1 MPIDLSGSGG
11 IGDAAGD
18 TYANIEGV
26 IGSNNNDVITGRIGV
41 DDTLIGAGGNDILL
55 GQGGK
60 DTVIGGVGND
70 LLIAVSGNIRFEGGD
85 GIDTVSYTHG
95 TLDINSGVTADLDN
109 PSRNTGIAAGH
120 TYDGVENLLGS
131 VLNDSLVGNDR
142 ANVIMGGLG
151 DDVLIGGS
159 GADVLNGNLFFNADI
174 TNWYEGTPIGAGD
187 SFDIASYET
196 AMSGV
201 FVSLTSP
208 ANNTGDAAGD
218 TFILI
223 EGLAGSAFDDTL
235 VGDQNHNTLAGGA
248 GNDTLIGIGEGD
260 DYNGGAG
267 NDTVVLNGRRGDYT
281 ITYDAGSQTFSLD
294 KFGLVGHVA
303 GVETLQFSDGALSV
317 ASLIAGDNKDNSLT
331 GTAGADDLSR
341 AGGNDAVFGLGG
353 DDRLAGDTGDDTL
366 NGGSGNDTILGAEGN
381 DTLLGGA
388 GVNTLNGGAG
398 QDAASYADATEA
410 VRVDLRISGAQAIGG
425 GGTDTLVD
433 IEDLVGSVFDDTLIG
448 NGSAKSSFWR
458 RRQRCAHRFRR

>member
-1 MPIDLSGSGG
+1 MVIDFSDSRNSF
-11 IGDAAGD
+11 GDAVLD
-18 TYANIEGV
+18 TFVNIEGV

-60 DTVIGGVGND
+60 DTLIGGVGND

-95 TLDINSGVTADLDN
+95 TLDINSGITADLDN

-120 TYDGVENLLGS
+120 AYDGVENLLGS

-142 ANVIMGGLG
+142 DNVIMGGLG
-151 DDVLIGGS
+151 DDVLIGGA

-174 TNWYEGTPIGAGD
+174 TNWYEGTSIGAGD

-201 FVSLTSP
+201 VVSLTNP
-208 ANNTGDAAGD
+208 ANNTGDAAGN

-235 VGDQNHNTLAGGA
+235 VGNQNHNTLVGGA

-267 NDTVVLNGRRGDYT
+267 NDTVVLDGRRGDYT
-281 ITYDAGSQTFSLD
+281 ITYDAGS
-294 KFGLVGHVA
+294 
-303 GVETLQFSDGALSV
+303 
-317 ASLIAGDNKDNSLT
+317 
-331 GTAGADDLSR
+331 
-341 AGGNDAVFGLGG
+341 
-353 DDRLAGDTGDDTL
+353 
-366 NGGSGNDTILGAEGN
+366 
-381 DTLLGGA
+381 
-388 GVNTLNGGAG
+388 
-398 QDAASYADATEA
+398 
-410 VRVDLRISGAQAIGG
+410 
-425 GGTDTLVD
+425 
-433 IEDLVGSVFDDTLIG
+433 
-448 NGSAKSSFWR
+448 
-458 RRQRCAHRFRR
+458 